1 MVPLSGVEECWPPG
15 LTLGGGGVCVR
26 LCLFQGSRPDGARP
40 PHSSAP
46 GSGHGSQSSLPV
58 CGGRGRLDAA
68 STLSQMLSRRWDA
81 QLVRPPAWGLHHPPP
96 RVPSGSR
103 TPALPAFDEPG
114 YKEKEGGSS
123 ARIFSFPLVRC
134 VPWTVFHVLAVRSV
148 YVCVMQTQCLIIL
161 K

>member
-81 QLVRPPAWGLHHPPP
+81 QLVRPPAWGPHHPPP
-96 RVPSGSR
+96 VCPLA
-103 TPALPAFDEPG
+103 PALQPCRPLMSLAIKRKKEAARPESSLSHWFGVFPG
-114 YKEKEGGSS
+114 P
-123 ARIFSFPLVRC
+123 SFTYSLYEACMC
-134 VPWTVFHVLAVRSV
+134 V
-148 YVCVMQTQCLIIL
+148 
-161 K
+161 